1 METTIERQ
9 TMKKVYL
16 RLLPFCFVLYFICYL
31 DRVNIGFAALTM
43 NKDIGLS
50 AYVFGLGAG
59 AFFWGYF
66 LLEVP
71 SNLILEKIGAR
82 RWIGRIM
89 ISWGLVSG
97 AFVFTQGPISFI
109 ILRFSLGLAEAGFF
123 PGMILYFTYWFPPLH
138 RSRIVAGFM
147 AAIPVSIGLGAPV
160 STAFLELDGVFGLAG
175 WRWLFLGEAAPAVIF
190 GVLCFFYL
198 TDRPTNAKWLTAEE
212 KGWLG
217 AEMQREKQTVVQHRT
232 FSVLQTL
239 INWRVLA
246 LAAIHFG
253 QAGVSVGLA
262 VFVAQIIK
270 GLGLTN
276 MQTGFATVIPYAAGT
291 IGMLLWGHYS
301 DKKNERRWNLTGSCT
316 VMGLGCIIAALLTG
330 SYWSLLG
337 LSLITIGLYA
347 SNAHLFPLP
356 AVFLTGPALA
366 SGIAWVNS
374 VGILGGSV
382 SPPVMGY
389 LRDLTGNFAGGLY
402 ALAGFAAL
410 AAIVAAVGVR
420 ETPARSS
427 AAEPLAERR
436 GRIFGQRLLH
446 REAVVDKNWAVM
458 RSRRP
463 RT

>member
-1 METTIERQ
+1 MITSIERQ

-43 NKDIGLS
+43 NKDLGLS
-50 AYVFGLGAG
+50 SYVFGLGAG

-66 LLEVP
+66 ILEVP
-71 SNLILEKIGAR
+71 SNLILEKVGAR

-97 AFVFTQGPISFI
+97 AFAFIQGPISFF

-138 RSRIVAGFM
+138 RARIVAGFM
-147 AAIPVSIGLGAPV
+147 AAVPVSIGLGAPV
-160 STAFLELDGVFGLAG
+160 STGFLELDGVLGLAG
-175 WRWLFLGEAAPAVIF
+175 WKWLFLCEAAPAVLF
-190 GVLCFFYL
+190 GVICFFYL
-198 TDRPTNAKWLTAEE
+198 TDRPAKARWLATDE
-212 KGWLG
+212 KAWLES
-217 AEMQREKQTVVQHRT
+217 EMQKEKRTLAQHRS

-239 INWRVLA
+239 VNWRVLA

-262 VFVAQIIK
+262 VFIAQIIK
-270 GLGLTN
+270 GLVLTN
-276 MQTGFATVIPYAAGT
+276 MQTGFTTATPYIAGT
-291 IGMLLWGHYS
+291 IGMLIWGHYS
-301 DKKNERRWNLTGSCT
+301 DKYNERRWNLTGSCLT
-316 VMGLGCIIAALLTG
+316 MTLGCVVAAWLTG
-330 SYWSLLG
+330 SWYSVIG

-374 VGILGGSV
+374 VGILGGSA
-382 SPPVMGY
+382 SPPIVGWFK
-389 LRDLTGNFAGGLY
+389 DATGSFSGGLY
-402 ALAGFAAL
+402 ALAIFCLFAAL
-410 AAIVAAVGVR
+410 VAGLCVRQTPGGV
-420 ETPARSS
+420 
-427 AAEPLAERR
+427 
-436 GRIFGQRLLH
+436 
-446 REAVVDKNWAVM
+446 V
-458 RSRRP
+458 
-463 RT
+463 